1 MSNFEL
7 IEKVRLLGNEFSKKQ
22 DEANR
27 FFEENREKIAD
38 SEINAAYLDLENA
51 ALEAGNKYSEAGLEL
66 HKANRRA

>member
-27 FFEENREKIAD
+27 YFEQNRQRIGE
-38 SEINAAYLDLENA
+38 SEIHAAYWVLENA
-51 ALEAGNKYSEAGLEL
+51 AIEAGFKYSKAGEEL
-66 HKANRRA
+66 AQGKSIA